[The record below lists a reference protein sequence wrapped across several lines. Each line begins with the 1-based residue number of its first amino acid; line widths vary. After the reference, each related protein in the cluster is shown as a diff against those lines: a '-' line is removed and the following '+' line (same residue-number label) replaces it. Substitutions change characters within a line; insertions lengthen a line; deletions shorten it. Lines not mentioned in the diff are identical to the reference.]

1 MSHGSL
7 ENYYKSAFTLTHIH
21 KMFSLTEYENMIPF
35 EKDLYV
41 SLLTEHI
48 ELQKE
53 QMLQEQA
60 KQEAL
65 SRRRF

>member
-1 MSHGSL
+1 
-7 ENYYKSAFTLTHIH
+7 
-21 KMFSLTEYENMIPF
+21 
-35 EKDLYV
+35 LYV

-53 QMLQEQA
+53 EMLQEQA